1 MMRLLSLLSPGLFS
15 LGILS
20 CTATLVPAQTP
31 APAAPPQSSPTLA
44 PRSAN
49 DGSAPASEGSMRL
62 NVVVTDK
69 GGKNVAGL
77 GAGDFQLLDNGRP
90 MQIMSFKAFGGNAAP
105 AEIPA
110 TVTIVFDAV
119 NMPFESV
126 SYTREQVEMF
136 LRQNGGH
143 LAFPVSLA
151 FLTNTG
157 MQMQSGALTDGNELA
172 KHLEETTGS
181 LRTIGNSA
189 GGWGD
194 IERFEYCV
202 KMLQTLVQS
211 IKDEPGRK
219 LVIWAG
225 PGWPMLDTPGINFS
239 DKGQKQFFES
249 VVELNTMLREGQ
261 IELSSVAQGMPN
273 GATFLYEA
281 YLKGVKK
288 STQALPPNL
297 ALKVIAVQSG
307 GRAIPP
313 SNDVAAAIGTV
324 VQDAGTYYEITFEP
338 PKPDGPNDYHE
349 LKLKVNQAG
358 LTAHTTAGYYGQPQQ
373 VAAP

>member
-1 MMRLLSLLSPGLFS
+1 
-15 LGILS
+15 
-20 CTATLVPAQTP
+20 
-31 APAAPPQSSPTLA
+31 
-44 PRSAN
+44 
-49 DGSAPASEGSMRL
+49 
-62 NVVVTDK
+62 
-69 GGKNVAGL
+69 
-77 GAGDFQLLDNGRP
+77 
-90 MQIMSFKAFGGNAAP
+90 
-105 AEIPA
+105 
-110 TVTIVFDAV
+110 V

-225 PGWPMLDTPGINFS
+225 PGWPMLDSPGINFS

-249 VVELNTMLREGQ
+249 VVALNTMLHEGQ